1 MEMHDNG
8 ASICQGGLKTWD
20 EAGQPKAMNLGKG
33 LLEIGVF
40 VEICACDGDERET
53 RQG

>member
-1 MEMHDNG
+1 MQDNG

-33 LLEIGVF
+33 LLEIGVLWRS
-40 VEICACDGDERET
+40 VHVMGMRG
-53 RQG
+53 RQDRAEE